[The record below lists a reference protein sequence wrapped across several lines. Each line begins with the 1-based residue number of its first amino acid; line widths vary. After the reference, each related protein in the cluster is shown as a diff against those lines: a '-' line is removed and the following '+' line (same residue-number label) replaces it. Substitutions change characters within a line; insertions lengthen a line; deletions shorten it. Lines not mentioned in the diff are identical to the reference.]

1 MILIT
6 ENNAREGT
14 KPEIIDQQ
22 KKKNKNFFQKI
33 NETR

>member
-22 KKKNKNFFQKI
+22 KKNKNFFQKI

>member
-14 KPEIIDQQ
+14 KPEIIGQQ
-22 KKKNKNFFQKI
+22 KKKTKIFSKN
-33 NETR
+33 

>member
-14 KPEIIDQQ
+14 KPEIIGQQ
-22 KKKNKNFFQKI
+22 KKKKQKLFSKN
-33 NETR
+33 